1 MLLAL
6 LLGLGLLGD
15 AEVPRAVGLKPSAN
29 AGGAFTIPRLSWPP
43 PAPGTAAFF
52 KKAPTSG
59 PSPRVRP
66 SAPPVHCT
74 IQTRQADPQVDPQ
87 MAQTWEPEVD
97 PRMVVKS
104 RCAH

>member
-1 MLLAL
+1 MLFAL

-15 AEVPRAVGLKPSAN
+15 ADTPRAVGVKPRGT

-43 PAPGTAAFF
+43 PSPAATASF

-59 PSPRVRP
+59 PTPKDRP

-74 IQTRQADPQVDPQ
+74 IRTLQADPQVDPQ

-104 RCAH
+104 RCAN

>member
-1 MLLAL
+1 MLFAL
-6 LLGLGLLGD
+6 MLGLGLLGD
-15 AEVPRAVGLKPSAN
+15 AEAARAVGVKPRAA
-29 AGGAFTIPRLSWPP
+29 AGEAFTIPRLSWPP

-52 KKAPTSG
+52 KKDPSSG

-66 SAPPVHCT
+66 SAPPVRCT
-74 IQTRQADPQVDPQ
+74 IRNIQADPQVDPH

-104 RCAH
+104 RCAN

>member
-1 MLLAL
+1 MLFAL

-15 AEVPRAVGLKPSAN
+15 TESPRAVGVKPMAT

-43 PAPGTAAFF
+43 PPVSTAFF

-59 PSPRVRP
+59 PTPKVRP
-66 SAPPVHCT
+66 SAPPVRCA
-74 IQTRQADPQVDPQ
+74 IRILEADPQVDPQ

-97 PRMVVKS
+97 SRMVVKS

>member
-1 MLLAL
+1 MLFAL

-15 AEVPRAVGLKPSAN
+15 VEAARVVGATPGV
-29 AGGAFTIPRLSWPP
+29 AGGGGFTIPRLSWPP
-43 PAPGTAAFF
+43 PSRGTAAFF
-52 KKAPTSG
+52 KKDPPSG

-66 SAPPVHCT
+66 SAPPVRCT
-74 IQTRQADPQVDPQ
+74 IRNVQADPQVDPH

-104 RCAH
+104 RCAN

>member
-6 LLGLGLLGD
+6 LLGVGLLGD
-15 AEVPRAVGLKPSAN
+15 AESARAAGVKPLGT

-43 PAPGTAAFF
+43 ASSGTASFF
-52 KKAPTSG
+52 KKAPTSA
-59 PSPRVRP
+59 PSPKVRP
-66 SAPPVHCT
+66 SPPPVHCT
-74 IQTRQADPQVDPQ
+74 IRTLQADPQVDPH

-104 RCAH
+104 RCAN

>member
-1 MLLAL
+1 MLFAL

-15 AEVPRAVGLKPSAN
+15 AESPRAVGAKPRET

-43 PAPGTAAFF
+43 ASPAATAFF
-52 KKAPTSG
+52 KKAPTTG
-59 PSPRVRP
+59 PTPKVRP

-74 IQTRQADPQVDPQ
+74 IRTLQAPQVDPQ
-87 MAQTWEPEVD
+87 MAQTWEGEVD

-104 RCAH
+104 HCAN